1 MPHKDWSRAKGAC
14 RSFSRVQ
21 LSRFDMY
28 PHSLAALRWCT
39 KVWQH
44 ADMIAIYLSVVT
56 LSGSNL
62 CQVMELCASKL
73 TEFCMKRL
81 PDMSLEEWAWLDFI
95 ITKACTLQRLALCAP
110 RVFTLPVIYQLR
122 HLTLDVGKE
131 LSQQVCSSIEGLKTL
146 EIISI
151 CSIKGRWYTS
161 PGSYWL
167 QQSQSCTLW

>member
-1 MPHKDWSRAKGAC
+1 
-14 RSFSRVQ
+14 
-21 LSRFDMY
+21 MY